1 MPTYDFKKYHVRSIN
16 AHDEA
21 ERAAINQELKA
32 VYATLNET
40 EQADFN
46 AQLQV
51 FLMTQYK
58 TIGSEYEALKA
69 GGAFN

>member
-1 MPTYDFKKYHVRSIN
+1 MTYDFKKYHVRAIN
-16 AHDEA
+16 ATDDA
-21 ERAAINQELKA
+21 ERARINQELKD
-32 VYATLNET
+32 VYAGLNET
-40 EQADFN
+40 EKLDFN
-46 AQLQV
+46 AQLQF

>member
-1 MPTYDFKKYHVRSIN
+1 MIYDFKKYHVRSIN
-16 AHDEA
+16 AADEA
-21 ERAAINQELKA
+21 ERARINQELKD
-32 VYATLNET
+32 VYAALNEI
-40 EQADFN
+40 EKVDFN
-46 AQLQV
+46 QQLQV